1 MSYQCFWWF
10 FERRFVA
17 AAWFFLLMTG
27 LAVLGC
33 GVEDLKKKVVK
44 PPKVNLKAVG
54 LKSPTVQGLPL
65 ICVLE
70 VENPNPVTVK
80 VLGYDYE
87 VWMEERSVAQGE
99 SNQPFILPA
108 QGEAVVELPVLLKI
122 RALPGLVP
130 QALKEGKLVY
140 IIAGGLRLPQTLG
153 VRVPFRFTG
162 DIAAEQGLNHLRPLF
177 HKYF

>member
-1 MSYQCFWWF
+1 MPYLRFWWF
-10 FERRFVA
+10 LERRFFT
-17 AAWFFLLMTG
+17 AAWLFLLMTG
-27 LAVLGC
+27 LAALGC
-33 GVEDLKKKVVK
+33 GVEDLKREVVK

-80 VLGYDYE
+80 ILGYDYE
-87 VWMEERSVAQGE
+87 VWMEKRSVAQGE
-99 SNQPFILPA
+99 SSQPFTLPA
-108 QGEAVVELPVLLKI
+108 RGETVVEVPVLLKL

-130 QALKEGKLVY
+130 QALKEGKLAY
-140 IIAGGLRLPQTLG
+140 KITGGLRLPQTLG
-153 VRVPFRFTG
+153 LRVPFRFTG
-162 DIAAEQGLNHLRPLF
+162 DITADQGLNHLRPLF